1 MGLALEESTQDLE
14 KLESN
19 GISAFVDPKLKQ
31 LLKQFGE
38 INIDYISNAPP
49 VAGGFSIRVGN
60 GSCGSSGCSC

>member
-19 GISAFVDPKLKQ
+19 GINAFVDPKLKQ
-31 LLKQFGE
+31 LLKQFGK
-38 INIDYISNAPP
+38 INIDYISNALQ
-49 VAGGFSIRVGN
+49 GSGFSIKVGN

>member
-19 GISAFVDPKLKQ
+19 GISAFVDHKLEQ

-38 INIDYISNAPP
+38 INIDYI
-49 VAGGFSIRVGN
+49 
-60 GSCGSSGCSC
+60 